1 MQPTRTY
8 LPRAARFRA
17 WGLLD
22 MLYSVSELA
31 DELGIHHD
39 VIYKQLI
46 PAGLP
51 HTRDDNDHIWIHGPA
66 AAAWILD
73 QKRKV
78 KRSLS
83 PGEFLCLHCRD
94 VVTPD
99 PATTTRATSG
109 RFVYVKAVCPACGTT
124 VCKGAGGAE

>member
-1 MQPTRTY
+1 MDHH
-8 LPRAARFRA
+8 LLLKEVRFRS

-22 MLYSVSELA
+22 MLYSISELA
-31 DELGIHHD
+31 DELKISRD
-39 VIYKQLI
+39 TVYRTLI

-51 HTRDDNDHIWIHGPA
+51 HVKDDTGRLWVHGPA

-78 KRSLS
+78 KRTLT
-83 PGEFLCLHCRD
+83 PDEFLCLHCRQ

-99 PATTTRATSG
+99 PASRTTSTSG
-109 RFVYVKAVCPACGTT
+109 RFHYLKAVCPQCGTT
-124 VCKGAGGAE
+124 VCKGQASDSSA